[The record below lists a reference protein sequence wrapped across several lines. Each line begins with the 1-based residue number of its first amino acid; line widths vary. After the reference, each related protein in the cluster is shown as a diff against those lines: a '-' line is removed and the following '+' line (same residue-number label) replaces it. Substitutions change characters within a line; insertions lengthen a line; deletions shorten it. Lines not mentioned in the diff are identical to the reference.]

1 MTIINHMLRQ
11 EIIFQVT
18 GRVNQLTKT
27 FRIILLVVFFTGC
40 NSQKVINNVAKDIA
54 LTTGLKPILL
64 RTSTFSIK
72 GYYRFQKPGSPL
84 TVYIEGD
91 GLAYLHRNIPSR
103 NPTPKNPMGL
113 RLASL
118 DMRSNV
124 VYLARPC
131 QYVDLKLE
139 RLCSIPFW
147 TEKRFAKEVILA
159 IDEAIDKL
167 ASKGKV
173 QRIHLV
179 GYSGGG
185 AVAALVAARRNDIVS
200 IRTVAGYMNHVSLN
214 KQSGVSPLK
223 GSLDPMRIASRLKSI
238 PQIHYAGKQDKIIPY
253 WVARSFSSAV
263 GNKNCS
269 SVQLTNATHIKG
281 WEKVWESA
289 WARIPS
295 CN

>member
-1 MTIINHMLRQ
+1 MLRQ
-11 EIIFQVT
+11 EIIFQVAD
-18 GRVNQLTKT
+18 RVNQLTNIL
-27 FRIILLVVFFTGC
+27 RLILLVVFCTGC
-40 NSQKVINNVAKDIA
+40 NSQKVMNNIARDIA
-54 LTTGLKPILL
+54 LTTGLRPILL
-64 RTSTFSIK
+64 HTSTFSIK
-72 GYYRFQKPGSPL
+72 GYYRFQKPGAPL
-84 TVYIEGD
+84 TVYLEGD
-91 GLAYLHRNIPSR
+91 GLAYLNRNVPSR

-118 DMRSNV
+118 DMRENV

-131 QYVDLKLE
+131 QYVDLKVE
-139 RLCSIPFW
+139 KLCNIPFW

-167 ASKGKV
+167 ASKGKI

-185 AVAALVAARRNDIVS
+185 AVAALVAAHRNDIVS
-200 IRTVAGYMNHVSLN
+200 LRTVAGYMNHVSLN
-214 KQSGVSPLK
+214 KKLGVSPLN

-253 WVARSFSSAV
+253 WVTRSFSRAV

-269 SVQLTNATHIKG
+269 SVQLSNATHIKG
-281 WEKVWESA
+281 WEKVWETA
-289 WARIPS
+289 WARMPS